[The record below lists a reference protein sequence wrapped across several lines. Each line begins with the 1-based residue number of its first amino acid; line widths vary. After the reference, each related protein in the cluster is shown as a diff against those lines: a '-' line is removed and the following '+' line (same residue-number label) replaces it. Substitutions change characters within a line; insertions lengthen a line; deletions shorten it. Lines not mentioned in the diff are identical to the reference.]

1 MEKTAPRVYGSAC
14 NYITTKIEQFI
25 FWFFGTCEMVFLFF
39 TPQEENCSGDYMII
53 CICRWLEMKQL
64 ALYMLDVSM
73 QFVLGQLR
81 WG

>member
-1 MEKTAPRVYGSAC
+1 
-14 NYITTKIEQFI
+14 
-25 FWFFGTCEMVFLFF
+25 MVFLFF

-64 ALYMLDVSM
+64 ALYMLDISM

>member
-1 MEKTAPRVYGSAC
+1 
-14 NYITTKIEQFI
+14 
-25 FWFFGTCEMVFLFF
+25 MVFLFF
-39 TPQEENCSGDYMII
+39 TPQEENCSGDYMNI
-53 CICRWLEMKQL
+53 CICQWLGMKQL